1 MEREPVHG
9 LGLEIEEERKRVED
23 RTTWNMQEGEGFRW
37 EWNKKRWIIETMG
50 VWDLEERM
58 VWFSRSGQEVEE
70 FEDDSELYESVEI
83 LGRDF
88 YMETYIPQSWSE

>member
-1 MEREPVHG
+1 
-9 LGLEIEEERKRVED
+9 
-23 RTTWNMQEGEGFRW
+23 
-37 EWNKKRWIIETMG
+37 MG

-70 FEDDSELYESVEI
+70 FEDESELYESVEI

-88 YMETYIPQSWSE
+88 YMETYIPQS